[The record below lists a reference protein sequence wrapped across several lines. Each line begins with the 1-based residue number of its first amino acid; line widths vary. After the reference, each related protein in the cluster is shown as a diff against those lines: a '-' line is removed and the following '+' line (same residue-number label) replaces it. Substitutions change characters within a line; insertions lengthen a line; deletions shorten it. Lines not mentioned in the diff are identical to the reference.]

1 MKKTALAL
9 LIITLLATIA
19 FAAVSDAEQEKPC
32 KNALITLDFTGAYD
46 CYRDLGDKRLVQAT
60 NALGTGD
67 YNKAITL
74 GNDAIRLKSG
84 FGLCTKYFM
93 CGGAAHASTLVSV
106 AYEKKGQKGQASSY
120 AKRAIT
126 YAKNSGQC
134 EGSAIDEEANAFC
147 AIQYYTSV
155 ASKYREAKLFNAP
168 AECKLL
174 MGSTNPDHLDVV
186 FVGSNFANDTP
197 FNDYVDKTY
206 RGLFTVQPFARNSGK
221 FNIWRL
227 DTRQDLSCVT
237 KEPRIFECDRNK
249 ITAAASTCPNDVI
262 VVVVN
267 NNEWRGAGFKN
278 ENLVYLGMGVPTDAF
293 VHELGHAFAGLDD
306 EYLYEGTDPYQPEE
320 SPNCDTVAVCPKF
333 AGTSTAE
340 CKNGCGFANRYRSID
355 TGMMRILGH
364 PFGPFDEKI
373 IEQKLSRYK

>member
-1 MKKTALAL
+1 MKRAAAL
-9 LIITLLATIA
+9 LTIILIFATATL
-19 FAAVSDAEQEKPC
+19 AAVSDAEQEKPC
-32 KNALITLDFTGAYD
+32 RNALITLDFTGAYD

-93 CGGAAHASTLVSV
+93 CGGAAHAATLVSV
-106 AYEKKGQKGQASSY
+106 AYEKKGQKGQAESY

-126 YAKNSGQC
+126 YAKDSGQC
-134 EGSAIDEEANAFC
+134 EYTASDEEANAFC
-147 AIQYYTSV
+147 AIQYYTGV
-155 ASKYREAKLFNAP
+155 ASKYRKAKLFNAP
-168 AECKLL
+168 PECKLL
-174 MGSTNPDHLDVV
+174 MGNTNPDHLDIV

-197 FNDYVDKTY
+197 FNDYVEKTY
-206 RGLFTVQPFARNSGK
+206 RALFAVQPFGRNSGK
-221 FNIWRL
+221 FNVWRL

-237 KEPRIFECDRNK
+237 KEPRIFECDREK
-249 ITAAASTCPNDVI
+249 ITNAANTCPHDVT

-278 ENLVYLGMGVPTDAF
+278 ENLVYLGMGVPADAF

-306 EYLYEGTDPYQPEE
+306 EYMYGGTDPYQPEQ
-320 SPNCDTVAVCPKF
+320 SPNCDTVATCPKF
-333 AGTSTAE
+333 TGTPGTE
-340 CKNGCGFANRYRSID
+340 CKAECGFANRYRSID

-373 IEQKLSRYK
+373 IEQELGAYK